1 MTIAV
6 LGAGVTGAAAAY
18 ALARGG
24 ADAVLIERREGPA
37 LEASFANGGQISPS
51 HSDPW
56 AQPGAAAKLL
66 RWSFDADAP
75 VRVRPE
81 WNAAFW
87 RWARLF
93 IAACS
98 AERAALNTERML
110 RAALYGRARLR
121 AMAEETGA
129 EYDRGTGGLLHVF
142 RSARAFD
149 AAKAQAARVSA
160 LGCPREPVDAKTCLE
175 IEPALA
181 GAGLAGGMFSP
192 EDESGDA
199 YAFSLSLWRAFQDL
213 GGRAR
218 TGTEITALVVEGGR
232 VRGVE
237 TSQGRIDADAV
248 IVCLGWRTP
257 HLLRPLG
264 IEVPVLPAKG
274 YSVTVPAAAG
284 AAAAAGAGAGRA
296 PRTAVIDDERKLVVS
311 RLGGRVRAAGLAEIG
326 RVTADVDSARADLV
340 LRGGRALF
348 PDGADWSAP
357 EFWAG
362 FRPQTPDS
370 VPILGRTPVE
380 GLFLN
385 TGHGTLGWTMACG
398 AGQALADLALGRTPE
413 LDLEGLDLSRFSR

>member
-1 MTIAV
+1 MTVAV
-6 LGAGVTGAAAAY
+6 LGAGVIGAATAY

-24 ADAVLIERREGPA
+24 ADTVLIERREGPA

-56 AQPGAAAKLL
+56 AQPGAAAQLL
-66 RWSFDADAP
+66 RRMFDAEAP
-75 VRVRPE
+75 VRVRP
-81 WNAAFW
+81 APSRAFW

-93 IAACS
+93 AAACT
-98 AERAALNTERML
+98 AENAAAGTERML
-110 RAALYGRARLR
+110 RVAAYGQARLR
-121 AMAEETGA
+121 AAAEETGA
-129 EYDRGTGGLLHVF
+129 AYDRGADGLLHVF
-142 RSARAFD
+142 RSPRAFE

-160 LGCPREPVDAKTCLE
+160 LGRPREIVSARMCVE

-181 GAGLAGGMFSP
+181 GAELAGGMFSP

-199 YAFSLSLWRAFQDL
+199 YAFSSALWRAFQDL
-213 GGRAR
+213 GGRVR
-218 TGTEITALVVEGGR
+218 TGTEAAGLAVEGGR

-237 TSQGRIDADAV
+237 TAEGRIGADAV
-248 IVCLGWRTP
+248 IVCAGWRTP
-257 HLLRPLG
+257 ALLRPLG
-264 IEVPVLPAKG
+264 IDAPVLPAKG

-284 AAAAAGAGAGRA
+284 RA
-296 PRTAVIDDERKLVVS
+296 PRVAVIDDARKLVVS

-326 RVTADVDSARADLV
+326 RVTADVDPARAALA

-348 PDGADWSAP
+348 ADGADWSAP
-357 EFWAG
+357 EYWAG

-370 VPILGRTPVE
+370 APILGAAPVE

-398 AGQALADLALGRTPE
+398 AGQAVADLALGRTPE
-413 LDLEGLDLSRFSR
+413 LNLEGLELSRFSG